1 MTALDI
7 DRYLQ
12 RIGADRPPAP
22 TLAALAEL
30 QRRHNAAIPFET
42 IDTLLR
48 RPVAIDFDSVQRK
61 LLHDGRGGY
70 CYELNGLFLELL
82 RALGFDARA
91 LSARVLLESSDAA
104 TARTHRLSLVS
115 IDGVDYI
122 VDVGFGGNTPTAPL
136 RLDRR
141 GPQDTPHERYRL
153 EPDGA
158 DHILQVGIGD
168 TWRPL
173 YRFDL
178 RPQVPADDEVGNW
191 YVCTHPQSSFLG
203 QLRVAM
209 TGPGWRR
216 TLGNGRVGLH
226 RSDQPS
232 EHRPLVDSD
241 DVIDTLRHGFGI
253 RVPDDP
259 QLRPAIETWLGA
271 HR

>member
-1 MTALDI
+1 MTTLDI

-12 RIGADRPPAP
+12 RIGAGRPPAP
-22 TLAALAEL
+22 TLAALADL

-48 RPVAIDFDSVQRK
+48 RPVAIDLDSVQRK
-61 LLHDGRGGY
+61 LLHEGRGGY

-91 LSARVLLESSDAA
+91 LSARVLLESSDAPSP
-104 TARTHRLSLVS
+104 RTHRLSLVS
-115 IDGVDYI
+115 IDGVDHI

-141 GPQDTPHERYRL
+141 DPQETPHETYRL
-153 EPDGA
+153 ESDGA
-158 DHILQVGIGD
+158 EYVLQVRIDGA
-168 TWRPL
+168 WRPL

-178 RPQVPADDEVGNW
+178 HPQLPADDEVGNW
-191 YVCTHPQSSFLG
+191 YVCTHPRSSFLG
-203 QLRVAM
+203 QLRVALA
-209 TGPGWRR
+209 GPGWRR

-226 RSDQPS
+226 RSGQPS

-241 DVIDTLRHGFGI
+241 DVIDTLQRGFGI

-259 QLRPAIETWLGA
+259 GLRPAIETWLDV